1 MFTEKKYG
9 LLATTKNTPFSSFVT
24 PQIPRPLYLNV
35 NSLPLPEA
43 VIFRTILIFWPVRK
57 RHNKTRIR
65 GGDVFFHHSL
75 VKKE

>member
-9 LLATTKNTPFSSFVT
+9 LLATNKNTPFSSFVT

-43 VIFRTILIFWPVRK
+43 VIFRTILIF
-57 RHNKTRIR
+57 
-65 GGDVFFHHSL
+65 
-75 VKKE
+75 